1 MRTQSMSS
9 RSTDPFEAWLGSL
22 PEGRSLAT
30 LGACLRAATG
40 GGGAS
45 QRDPEIVGRYFRPG
59 RRSAADL
66 LRLCDDVELRRSV
79 ASIGRVLAASESVR
93 AERQLGERLG
103 RRWLGLSLLVAASI
117 AGLLVFPALLDE
129 GHLDNAHRS
138 TIVPSTEVRIVAPT
152 SVAVASPRIE
162 WHPVLGAEVYE
173 LELTDAQGR
182 TVFSERTTETSLNIP
197 VEDLDP
203 GASYFFRVR
212 AQLDVARWI
221 TSDFKEIVAPK

>member
-1 MRTQSMSS
+1 MSS
-9 RSTDPFEAWLGSL
+9 RPTDPFEAWLRNL
-22 PEGRSLAT
+22 PERRSLAA

-45 QRDPEIVGRYFRPG
+45 QRDPEIVARYFRPG
-59 RRSAADL
+59 RRSEADL

-117 AGLLVFPALLDE
+117 ALLAFPALLDE
-129 GHLDNAHRS
+129 GHLDTAHRS
-138 TIVPSTEVRIVAPT
+138 TTIPSTEVRIVAPT
-152 SVAVASPRIE
+152 SVVVASPRIE

-173 LELTDAQGR
+173 VEVTDAQGR